1 MNKVEDLSRQ
11 VCQQV
16 IVKTKGTKWMQPRMK
31 AVQKSTAISKVTT
44 QKVKWR
50 TQSPHKNEPLRLI
63 SMQPKLKDAET
74 KLEPK
79 FVYVIES

>member
-31 AVQKSTAISKVTT
+31 AIQKWTAVSEVTT
-44 QKVKWR
+44 QKVKC
-50 TQSPHKNEPLRLI
+50 PHKNEPLRLVSI
-63 SMQPKLKDAET
+63 QLKLKDAET

-79 FVYVIES
+79 FVYVMES